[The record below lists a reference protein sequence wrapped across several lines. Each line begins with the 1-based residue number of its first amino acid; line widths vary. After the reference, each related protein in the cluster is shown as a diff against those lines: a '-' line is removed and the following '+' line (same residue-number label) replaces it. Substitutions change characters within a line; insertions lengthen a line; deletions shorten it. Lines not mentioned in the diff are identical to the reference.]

1 MIPTPAPSPSTDTFN
16 LPPECG
22 HLIGKLRLMTPEQRA
37 TIIHT
42 NKDTK

>member
-1 MIPTPAPSPSTDTFN
+1 MTAEAPEQPETFG
-16 LPPECG
+16 LDPDQCPRM
-22 HLIGKLRLMTPEQRA
+22 IGKLRQMTPEQRA